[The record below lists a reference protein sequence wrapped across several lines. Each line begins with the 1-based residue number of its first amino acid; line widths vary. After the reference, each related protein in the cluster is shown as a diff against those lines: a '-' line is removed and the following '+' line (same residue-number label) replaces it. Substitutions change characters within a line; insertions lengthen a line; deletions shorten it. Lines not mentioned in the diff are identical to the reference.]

1 MSREVKV
8 YLPGDLLFS
17 EGDPSGGLY
26 FIQNGK
32 VEIFKVRDNNEVL
45 LGTLGSGEV
54 LGTLTVFNGDA
65 RTASARALTQVEAQY
80 MSSASLS
87 QGMSKIP
94 VWAVA
99 IIKDTIARL
108 KHVDELLIQTTL
120 NERRLRAEAGTVLH
134 HASQLARVCSLLF
147 LIDPKKVGSYE
158 HWGIK
163 GIAAKAEGPLNLPP
177 GYIEPLLQIF
187 AASGLL
193 ETADDKKQG
202 KVFVAPESNILSEFA
217 DFAVATIKKGT
228 TDFIPSKHAKLI
240 GNMIR
245 IRSRNPDKST
255 FTRQEFLDL
264 IGKEGGRKYDTAIL
278 TALTEHLVIT
288 ESESGVSYDGKWL
301 TKRIVFETV
310 CRALLEADLKAP
322 SQMREKAKNARG
334 NVSAAS

>member
-1 MSREVKV
+1 MSRESRV

-87 QGMSKIP
+87 QGMTKIP

-120 NERRLRAEAGTVLH
+120 SERRLRTEAGSVLH
-134 HASQLARVCSLLF
+134 HASQLAHLCSLLF
-147 LIDPKKVGSYE
+147 QIDPKQVSSYE

-163 GIAAKAEGPLNLPP
+163 GVAANAEGPLNLPA

-187 AASGLL
+187 MASGLL

-202 KVFVAPESNILSEFA
+202 KIFVTPESNVLTEFA
-217 DFAVATIKKGT
+217 DFAVATIKRGT
-228 TDFIPSKHAKLI
+228 TEFIPSKHAKLI

-245 IRSRNPDKST
+245 IHTRNPDKST
-255 FTRQEFLDL
+255 FAHQEFLDL
-264 IGKEGGRKYDTAIL
+264 ISKESGRKYDATIL
-278 TALTEHLVIT
+278 TALTEHLVI
-288 ESESGVSYDGKWL
+288 SESANGISYDSNWL
-301 TKRIVFETV
+301 TKRIVFESV

-322 SQMREKAKNARG
+322 SQLREKAKNAKA